1 MAKILLFLCLLFPV
15 GYAWD
20 LDQRPNQVHL
30 SYGETSAD
38 MYVTWNTY
46 APTKTSAVLY
56 GNKLNYMTALGS
68 QTKFTTGNNTQYVH
82 RAVMSK
88 LQTDTS
94 YLYRV
99 GDDSGG
105 WSDVF
110 EFTSIGCQSPKL
122 AVYGDMGLEN
132 AKSLPYLKEMAQD
145 GKFDAVLH
153 VGDFAY
159 DMHDEN
165 GAVGDKFMN
174 KIQSIAAYV
183 PYMTSVGNHES
194 YQNYSNY
201 KNRFTM
207 PTATAN
213 NNKNFYYN
221 FTLGDACFISYS
233 TEFYFT
239 DIKAALVQFEWLN
252 KTLQA
257 QNCPWLITFGHR
269 PMYCSNSD
277 HDDCTKV
284 FSIIRLA
291 LEQLFYDNNVDIAI
305 AAHEHSFEVTTRMFN
320 NKTDPNGI
328 YHIVSGSAGC
338 REDHDPFRHHN
349 NPWSV
354 FRSIDYGYGIM
365 EITNSTHIN
374 WKQYSVDTREAELRS
389 VFGGGGTPPY
399 PQKVIYEQWFTK

>member
-1 MAKILLFLCLLFPV
+1 MAKIVLFLCLLCPV

-30 SYGETSAD
+30 SYGETSTD
-38 MYVTWNTY
+38 IYVTWNTY
-46 APTKTSAVLY
+46 APTKTSAVIY
-56 GNKLNYMTALGS
+56 SNEPNSTTALGS

-88 LQTDTS
+88 IQKDTS

-105 WSDVF
+105 WSEIF
-110 EFTSIGCQSPKL
+110 YFKTRRSQPKL

-132 AKSLPYLKEMAQD
+132 AKSLPYLQDIAQD
-145 GKFDAVLH
+145 GKIDAVLH
-153 VGDFAY
+153 PGDFAY
-159 DMHDEN
+159 DMHDNN
-165 GAVGDKFMN
+165 GATGDKFM
-174 KIQSIAAYV
+174 KLLQGIAAYV

-194 YQNYSNY
+194 YHNYSNY

-213 NNKNFYYN
+213 NNGNFYYN
-221 FTLGDACFISYS
+221 FTLGDACFVSYS

-239 DIKAALVQFEWLN
+239 DIKAALIQFEWLN

-284 FSIIRLA
+284 FSIVRLA

-338 REDHDPFRHHN
+338 REDHNPFRHRH

-354 FRSIDYGYGIM
+354 FRSTDYGYGIM
-365 EITNSTHIN
+365 EITNSTHIH
-374 WKQYSVDTREAELRS
+374 WDQYSVDK
-389 VFGGGGTPPY
+389 Y